1 MTEGLTAM
9 KRILVVE
16 DGSTMRLFYRD
27 VLEKAGFHVEEAAN
41 GVEGLERAML
51 QSFDMAIVDVNMPKM
66 DGYEM
71 VRHFRQ
77 EPELKSLPVI
87 TISTEA
93 DEKDAARAYAAGA
106 NFYIV
111 KPANPDLLARVARLQ
126 TGAPT

>member
-1 MTEGLTAM
+1 M

-16 DGSTMRLFYRD
+16 DGSTMRLYYRD
-27 VLEKAGFHVEEAAN
+27 VLQKAGFIVEEAVN

-51 QSFDMAIVDVNMPKM
+51 QSFDMAIVDINMPKM

-71 VRHFRQ
+71 VRQMRC
-77 EPELKSLPVI
+77 EAELRSLPVI

-93 DEKDAARAYAAGA
+93 DDSDAAKAYAAGA

-111 KPANPDLLARVARLQ
+111 KPADPDQLTMVARMLTGVQ
-126 TGAPT
+126 T

>member
-1 MTEGLTAM
+1 M

-16 DGSTMRLFYRD
+16 DGHTMRLYYRD
-27 VLEKAGFHVEEAAN
+27 VLEKAGFVVEEAAN

-51 QSFDMAIVDVNMPKM
+51 QSFDMAIVDINMPKM

-71 VRHFRQ
+71 VRQMRN
-77 EPELKSLPVI
+77 EAELRSLPVV

-93 DEKDAARAYAAGA
+93 DESDAAKAYAAGA

-111 KPANPDLLARVARLQ
+111 KPADPEHLTMVARML
-126 TGAPT
+126 TGTPT

>member
-1 MTEGLTAM
+1 M

-16 DGSTMRLFYRD
+16 DGSTMRLYYRD
-27 VLEKAGFHVEEAAN
+27 VLEKAGFIVEEAVN

-51 QSFDMAIVDVNMPKM
+51 QSFDMAIVDINMPKM

-71 VRHFRQ
+71 VRQMR
-77 EPELKSLPVI
+77 EEAELRSLPVV

-93 DEKDAARAYAAGA
+93 GESDAAKAYAAGA

-111 KPANPDLLARVARLQ
+111 KPADPDQLTMVARML
-126 TGAPT
+126 TGVAT

>member
-1 MTEGLTAM
+1 M

-16 DGSTMRLFYRD
+16 DGSTMRLYYRD
-27 VLEKAGFHVEEAAN
+27 VLEKAGFIVEEAVN

-51 QSFDMAIVDVNMPKM
+51 QSFDMAIVDINMPKM

-71 VRHFRQ
+71 VRQMR
-77 EPELKSLPVI
+77 EEAELRSLPVV

-93 DEKDAARAYAAGA
+93 GESDAAKAYAAGA

-111 KPANPDLLARVARLQ
+111 KPADPDQLSMVARML
-126 TGAPT
+126 TGVAT